1 MKPGD
6 LVRLFQEGDPDIPYV
21 VGSFKGE
28 GGFEVPA
35 SSIALVIKLTRGD
48 ELGTICHVLVD
59 GRAGWVYR
67 DDCEVID
74 ETR

>member
-6 LVRLFQEGDPDIPYV
+6 LVRLFQEGDPVIPYV

-28 GGFEVPA
+28 GFEVPA
-35 SSIALVIKLTRGD
+35 GSVALVIKLTRGD
-48 ELGTICHVLVD
+48 EFGAHCHILVD
-59 GRAGWVYR
+59 GRAGWVYK
-67 DDCEVID
+67 DDFKVIS

>member
-1 MKPGD
+1 MKPGE

-28 GGFEVPA
+28 GFEVPA
-35 SSIALVIKLTRGD
+35 GSVALVIKLTRGD
-48 ELGTICHVLVD
+48 EFGAHCHILVD
-59 GRAGWVYR
+59 GRAGWAYR